1 MSLVGKGDQQKCE
14 PSFSISKLVNKQNS
28 LVWLSMVL
36 WCFLCLEGLLTSIS
50 LFDLIKF
57 CLLPNKIDSKIKKR
71 K

>member
-1 MSLVGKGDQQKCE
+1 MSLVGQGDQQKRE
-14 PSFSISKLVNKQNS
+14 PSLSISKLVNKQNS

-36 WCFLCLEGLLTSIS
+36 WCFLCLEGLLVSIF

-57 CLLPNKIDSKIKKR
+57 CLLSNKKDTKIKKI